1 MLLFNKKKHAE
12 QLNLLKFTSYIYLKI
27 EMKKQ
32 KVWFFF
38 LWKSFLKFALGFN
51 KVMFSFVKEKSEC

>member
-38 LWKSFLKFALGFN
+38 FMKI
-51 KVMFSFVKEKSEC
+51 FSKICFRI